1 MKLRERVNTA
11 QKKLHLVENTHRDAR
26 RIFSKFGEMDSPV
39 KPNRDSILTSAM
51 RSVSR
56 PDYEPDYSIRASVAR
71 QNVIDESVAEIS
83 QILPKDNRERILKEI
98 LVKMDLF
105 RLNSPSTQKILDYF
119 QEKIE
124 ANRPFLYDFMKENNV
139 LSLKVLIQIL
149 YEEIENLTNSLDQNN
164 VNNSNQLDALERKI
178 DEKNLLCDRLTEEL
192 VQMNIELENARI
204 KASPAAQDGNRV
216 SLDHLFFVEL
226 KLLLQNI
233 FDEIFSST
241 GTVTEDQKL
250 NFRYITKS
258 VLDKLIK
265 IDYENLQNNTYQTEP
280 FSRVQENRTGGGVPS
295 ESRNSIR
302 YLFESASTSGGGLRK
317 SDNIGI
323 GMINTGQGDLL
334 AEINSLK
341 SENRE
346 LRRQLETKGRMNE
359 AKNMGN
365 NQDILLA
372 ELKKTLSE
380 KDMIENEFLNLKQAY
395 EISKDEL
402 NTISND
408 MEKIVTEREQ
418 RDQTLV
424 LENRELNEIIKVY
437 ETEAK
442 KLDARMRE
450 EVGRIEEELVK
461 SREKIVSLLDEKS
474 SLERDLFQVKIEKKE
489 LSSKLQSYEMHVK
502 ELVDERETVLAN
514 MTTFDTIMKD
524 KTVEIDR
531 LRKEKKDV
539 EDTFRNLKEKEKNYA
554 YENENSSH
562 LKNEMAYLQ
571 RELRETQEALK
582 IAEDK
587 AIVLQEER
595 RIIQSKYSAL
605 EGRDKSPI
613 STQSVEQ
620 MASAIIAQSN
630 ADVKLGEEERRALQG
645 SLEAKLL
652 QVVTP
657 LKHKLKR
664 SESLNNEYKGKYRD
678 RVREYLNIE

>member
-1 MKLRERVNTA
+1 
-11 QKKLHLVENTHRDAR
+11 
-26 RIFSKFGEMDSPV
+26 
-39 KPNRDSILTSAM
+39 M

-56 PDYEPDYSIRASVAR
+56 PDYEPDYSIRASIVR

-124 ANRPFLYDFMKENNV
+124 SSRPFLYDFMKENNV

-164 VNNSNQLDALERKI
+164 VNNSNQLEALERKI

-204 KASPAAQDGNRV
+204 RASPAAQDGNRV
-216 SLDHLFFVEL
+216 SIDHLFFVEL

-241 GTVTEDQKL
+241 GTMTEDQKL

-265 IDYENLQNNTYQTEP
+265 IDYENLQNTYQTES
-280 FSRVQENRTGGGVPS
+280 FRVQDKPIVGVPS

-302 YLFESASTSGGGLRK
+302 YLFESAPSRK
-317 SDNIGI
+317 SDNI

-334 AEINSLK
+334 AEISSLK
-341 SENRE
+341 NENRE
-346 LRRQLETKGRMNE
+346 LKRQLETKGRMAE
-359 AKNMGN
+359 AKSMGS
-365 NQDILLA
+365 NQDILLV
-372 ELKKTLSE
+372 ELKKALSE
-380 KDMIENEFLNLKQAY
+380 KDMLENEFLNLKQAY
-395 EISKDEL
+395 ELSKEEL

-461 SREKIVSLLDEKS
+461 SREKIVNLLDEKS

-489 LSSKLQSYEMHVK
+489 LSSKLQSYEMHIK

-539 EDTFRNLKEKEKNYA
+539 EDTFRSLKEKEKNYA
-554 YENENSSH
+554 YENENSTH
-562 LKNEMAYLQ
+562 LK
-571 RELRETQEALK
+571 
-582 IAEDK
+582 
-587 AIVLQEER
+587 
-595 RIIQSKYSAL
+595 
-605 EGRDKSPI
+605 
-613 STQSVEQ
+613 VE
-620 MASAIIAQSN
+620 IIA
-630 ADVKLGEEERRALQG
+630 
-645 SLEAKLL
+645 SLFK
-652 QVVTP
+652 
-657 LKHKLKR
+657 
-664 SESLNNEYKGKYRD
+664 
-678 RVREYLNIE
+678 